1 MIKSMSIYIFKLIKL
16 LFPILIVMTNI
27 YPKNNKIWGFKG
39 FDNSKYLF
47 EYINQHRKDIYCI
60 WTTENKET
68 LNYYKK

>member
-1 MIKSMSIYIFKLIKL
+1 MD
-16 LFPILIVMTNI
+16 
-27 YPKNNKIWGFKG
+27 FKG
-39 FDNSKYLF
+39 FADRYIDNSKYLF